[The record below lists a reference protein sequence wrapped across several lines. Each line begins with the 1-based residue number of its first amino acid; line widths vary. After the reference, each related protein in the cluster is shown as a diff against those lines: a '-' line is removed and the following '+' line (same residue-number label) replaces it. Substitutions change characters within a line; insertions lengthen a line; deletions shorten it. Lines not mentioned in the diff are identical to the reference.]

1 MTKNKRCG
9 GRPRKEEC
17 DKKFVT
23 SFRTDSITRRRL
35 ERLTKQANRTISE
48 VLREA
53 VRNAAIEKS
62 TYHEYLRSRK
72 VLTDGDVLGLLVVNT
87 HVVEAMPK
95 EIMKIIRDFYKASVN
110 INGIVKFLKTTDYNQ
125 LVWDYVNLKDEVD
138 VILKELMGF
147 IYEYRQGKE
156 VKS

>member
-1 MTKNKRCG
+1 M
-9 GRPRKEEC
+9 
-17 DKKFVT
+17 
-23 SFRTDSITRRRL
+23 
-35 ERLTKQANRTISE
+35 
-48 VLREA
+48 
-53 VRNAAIEKS
+53 
-62 TYHEYLRSRK
+62 
-72 VLTDGDVLGLLVVNT
+72 TDGDVLGLLVVNT